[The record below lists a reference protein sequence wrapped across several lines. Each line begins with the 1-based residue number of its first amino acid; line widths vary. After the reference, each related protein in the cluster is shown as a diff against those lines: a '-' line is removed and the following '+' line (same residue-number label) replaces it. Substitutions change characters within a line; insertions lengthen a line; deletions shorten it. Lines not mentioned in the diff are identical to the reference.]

1 MSRRHLYKLKSSASY
16 LGAQVLWIGSSS
28 GKHRELCFLLLVP
41 IARNREKTNTETM
54 RKKRKVRVAK
64 YHGTGRKNAKTNSS
78 LSCPTNKISRRYS
91 SRCGSGTS
99 YCSMTIFTH
108 SISSETSSTMAQSSN
123 ASTLA
128 ISAPNGN
135 APTISKTST
144 ITAKGSND
152 HILVSSAN
160 RK

>member
-1 MSRRHLYKLKSSASY
+1 
-16 LGAQVLWIGSSS
+16 
-28 GKHRELCFLLLVP
+28 
-41 IARNREKTNTETM
+41 
-54 RKKRKVRVAK
+54 
-64 YHGTGRKNAKTNSS
+64 
-78 LSCPTNKISRRYS
+78 
-91 SRCGSGTS
+91 
-99 YCSMTIFTH
+99 MTIFTH
-108 SISSETSSTMAQSSN
+108 SISSETSSTMAQSSI

-128 ISAPNGN
+128 MSAPNWN